1 MNLSIVLTDS
11 LEKQGM
17 LKTYRVISINEG
29 NRVVINRIDDIDS
42 DVKSNTD
49 QSINLLRVY
58 NSDKC

>member
-1 MNLSIVLTDS
+1 MNLSIVLADS

-29 NRVVINRIDDIDS
+29 NCVVVDRIDDIDS

-49 QSINLLRVY
+49 QDIGLLRGY
-58 NSDKC
+58 NSD